1 MTVLFY
7 IITDIFHI
15 ISIFLLC
22 TVLFKFKLQN
32 RVKNRIYKL
41 IITTVILILSISI
54 YLMNNLIAK
63 TILSTLVIVVIL
75 CFSYDEKKLNI
86 VVSGLW
92 IMTIIAM
99 LETMSIILLELIG
112 KLVGYNND
120 VLLRLCVS
128 VFDFFLIVI
137 FGKIYNKQYRRSI
150 SSIGICNIL
159 AFTALTCI
167 DTIIVMFLAVI
178 TRVEKQVTNQ
188 MVFFIAFILVILG
201 LFLQLGAVILILVQR
216 NVYKEGQQ
224 ITEKYLEEQ
233 KGHYQYLEQREIE
246 TKKFRH
252 DLRSHM
258 GLLSVL
264 VKEHKYDE
272 FDKYVDKINI
282 KIDSFGN
289 NVTVQNGIVDAV
301 INKYYSEA
309 TANNVNMEVK
319 GRFPSDCEID
329 AYDLCTIFSNVLSN
343 AIEATV
349 ESTNKWMSVD
359 CRYTDDN
366 IIVVVKNSFDN
377 TNQVRNGKANT
388 HKKDINNHG
397 FGLENVK
404 ESIKKYNGIWDID
417 IQEDVY
423 SITISFNYDRL
434 EGNYEDSDN

>member
-1 MTVLFY
+1 MLVCSVIADVILMASMLLFCEILFRFKKRDNALECIKLIVTVLCVVGISLCVNMGENLFVEVIVYFLTVFILIYSFY
-7 IITDIFHI
+7 EEKRLTLVVVAVWILVVLEMFDAMLVIFSEIITGIMDTTNTGGMRLFRALLLLMFV
-15 ISIFLLC
+15 SI
-22 TVLFKFKLQN
+22 VGKLYNKRFN
-32 RVKNRIYKL
+32 RGIKTIG
-41 IITTVILILSISI
+41 ITGLATFTILTIVDTVIVMTIGYILAVDEELKYKVI
-54 YLMNNLIAK
+54 YL
-63 TILSTLVIVVIL
+63 
-75 CFSYDEKKLNI
+75 
-86 VVSGLW
+86 
-92 IMTIIAM
+92 
-99 LETMSIILLELIG
+99 
-112 KLVGYNND
+112 
-120 VLLRLCVS
+120 CV
-128 VFDFFLIVI
+128 FL
-137 FGKIYNKQYRRSI
+137 F
-150 SSIGICNIL
+150 
-159 AFTALTCI
+159 
-167 DTIIVMFLAVI
+167 
-178 TRVEKQVTNQ
+178 
-188 MVFFIAFILVILG
+188 VILG
-201 LFLQLGAVILILVQR
+201 LFIQLGAVILLLMQR
-216 NVYKEGQQ
+216 NIYREAQQ

-233 KGHYQYLEQREIE
+233 KGHYQYLEQRELE

-289 NVTVQNGIVDAV
+289 NVTVQNGIVDAI

-309 TANNVNMEVK
+309 TANDIQMEVK
-319 GRFPSDCEID
+319 GRFPNDCKID

-349 ESTNKWMSVD
+349 ESKDRWMSVD

-377 TNQVRNGKANT
+377 TNQLRKGKAKT

-404 ESIKKYNGIWDID
+404 DSIRKYNGMWDID
-417 IQEDVY
+417 INENVY